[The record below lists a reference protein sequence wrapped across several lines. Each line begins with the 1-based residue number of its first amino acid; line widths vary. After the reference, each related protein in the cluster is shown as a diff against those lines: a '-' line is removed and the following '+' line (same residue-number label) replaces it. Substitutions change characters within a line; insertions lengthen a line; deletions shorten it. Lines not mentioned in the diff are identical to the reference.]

1 MDHGSQFSDVAH
13 YNSAKCDFYMPLIG
27 GETPQSL
34 VETKTDPEINRLL
47 LNSNCRWYHSQ
58 EELRD
63 NCCGLKAH
71 RGKL

>member
-34 VETKTDPEINRLL
+34 VETKTDPEMNNRLL
-47 LNSNCRWYHSQ
+47 LNSNCR
-58 EELRD
+58 
-63 NCCGLKAH
+63 
-71 RGKL
+71 

>member
-34 VETKTDPEINRLL
+34 VETKTDPEMNRHFYLTPIADDIIHKK
-47 LNSNCRWYHSQ
+47 S
-58 EELRD
+58 
-63 NCCGLKAH
+63 
-71 RGKL
+71 